1 MNKKAIKVEA
11 AKILRERHVFPGN
24 TKYENLE
31 PNFLLRNRRAQK
43 TSVERTN
50 VNSQQV
56 IDWPIFMTNLIK
68 DNNIETSR
76 IINIDET
83 NISWDE
89 RNFKFVVDVSIGGAK
104 VIGKSPKSH
113 VTLIGA
119 IKANGYPLPP
129 LLIVKVPE
137 KSVNHTITSGKF
149 TLVFNQSGWVDTD
162 IKAQYIE
169 ILNEQINKGVEPGSE
184 KKTLLLADNHS
195 SNLQAK
201 VSELAKKYN
210 IEIFT
215 FPSNSTHL
223 LQPLD
228 LQIFKIFKDRLNKMV
243 IDFNN
248 NNDGSI
254 QSSQI
259 PLDTLCLI
267 IESAYQGATCKIN
280 VLSAW
285 KASGIDWESIQK
297 HRDSDKNKQIIPT
310 DQKSLFLPGSELPN
324 NVCTLANHRQVG
336 VHVTSEDSIN
346 KFKITDTKKS
356 TRGRNPKVSNQVNL
370 VQNFIQNVESMNLLQ
385 NSTVPGG
392 IVQNVTNVQT
402 EGKRNKDG
410 SLRKKNS
417 KKIKTSS
424 PLLENSRIEEIQ

>member
-1 MNKKAIKVEA
+1 M
-11 AKILRERHVFPGN
+11 
-24 TKYENLE
+24 
-31 PNFLLRNRRAQK
+31 QK

-149 TLVFNQSGWVDTD
+149 TP
-162 IKAQYIE
+162 
-169 ILNEQINKGVEPGSE
+169 GVEPGSE

-285 KASGIDWESIQK
+285 KASGIDWESVQK
-297 HRDSDKNKQIIPT
+297 HRDSDKNKQIIFT
-310 DQKSLFLPGSELPN
+310 WE
-324 NVCTLANHRQVG
+324 
-336 VHVTSEDSIN
+336 
-346 KFKITDTKKS
+346 
-356 TRGRNPKVSNQVNL
+356 
-370 VQNFIQNVESMNLLQ
+370 
-385 NSTVPGG
+385 
-392 IVQNVTNVQT
+392 
-402 EGKRNKDG
+402 
-410 SLRKKNS
+410 
-417 KKIKTSS
+417 
-424 PLLENSRIEEIQ
+424 